1 MFKQKKER
9 RVGPW
14 GMGSTSQQNPQ
25 LQTLIEI
32 ISISHWQDPQL
43 WQRGSARGGH
53 CDRLCPWLQT
63 SLSNVAGE
71 SSQNRSH
78 KSCFCYT
85 AWSFSLS
92 AIALE
97 FSISLFPE
105 TEAGTWH
112 LVRKMPA
119 VQVTKKTREECFQ
132 LGLANFLP
140 EGAKPTMWKHP
151 ELNGVH
157 VHNPLWSCVPA
168 WAVLEMWTHSRWFA
182 CAHEEKEKGG
192 LELTFPGIPK
202 LTCQQE
208 SPSCS

>member
-78 KSCFCYT
+78 KSCLCYT
-85 AWSFSLS
+85 VWSFSLS
-92 AIALE
+92 ATALE

-112 LVRKMPA
+112 LVRKCLLCKSLKKQEKSVFSWVLQTLCQKEPSQQCESILNWMVCMCTTHCGA
-119 VQVTKKTREECFQ
+119 VCQPGQFWRC
-132 LGLANFLP
+132 GLTADGLLVP
-140 EGAKPTMWKHP
+140 MRRKRKEG
-151 ELNGVH
+151 
-157 VHNPLWSCVPA
+157 
-168 WAVLEMWTHSRWFA
+168 
-182 CAHEEKEKGG
+182 
-192 LELTFPGIPK
+192 
-202 LTCQQE
+202 
-208 SPSCS
+208 